1 MMSQP
6 YLDLFA
12 VVNIHHVTQ
21 VFKTTNYREMGLL
34 YVCVY
39 CAIDSWIS
47 GLRVFILPISRS
59 FVVHSWFQNR
69 FDLCCTTVVS
79 ATKVFYCVVC
89 TSCLLFRY
97 VVDDVREHRKFEMY
111 LQSFCACVC
120 VLLLCYIDLNAQCV
134 VYSSFFCK
142 CCLIRAE
149 KLRTQNVLLCNIQP
163 GLCELRR
170 DVCELC
176 LITLHSTLDCMI
188 AL

>member
-1 MMSQP
+1 MNSKVIFEIYQNHKLIEYIKYSM
-6 YLDLFA
+6 LKTWCLNHIWTCLLWLTF
-12 VVNIHHVTQ
+12 ITWQ
-21 VFKTTNYREMGLL
+21 VFKTTNYREMGRL

-120 VLLLCYIDLNAQCV
+120 VCFASVLHRPECSV
-134 VYSSFFCK
+134 R
-142 CCLIRAE
+142 CL
-149 KLRTQNVLLCNIQP
+149 Q
-163 GLCELRR
+163 
-170 DVCELC
+170 
-176 LITLHSTLDCMI
+176 
-188 AL
+188 

>member
-1 MMSQP
+1 
-6 YLDLFA
+6 
-12 VVNIHHVTQ
+12 
-21 VFKTTNYREMGLL
+21 MGRL

-47 GLRVFILPISRS
+47 GLRIFILHISHS

-69 FDLCCTTVVS
+69 FNLCCTTVVS

-89 TSCLLFRY
+89 TLCLLFRFI
-97 VVDDVREHRKFEMY
+97 VDVDDVRWHRKCK
-111 LQSFCACVC
+111 FCDFWNVSSELLCVC
-120 VLLLCYIDLNAQCV
+120 VCVCLLLQCYIDLNAQCV

-176 LITLHSTLDCMI
+176 LITLHSTLYCMI